1 MKLQPPI
8 RIAVMALAATIV
20 VLPSAVN
27 GGSTLTVAIGSSKK
41 SNSKDAQFRDE
52 GYNKIVCPTQ
62 VNKSNWLGSDANDDT
77 FAITVSQA
85 SKTITATRTDA
96 SKGWGMDLRFT
107 CTYSGTDV
115 CKSSTS
121 GYKQLNVRVADVK
134 TNHIDGIWA
143 GDPELEV
150 YLGEE
155 SQCDAKR
162 HEVIFDPFLRVRGCA
177 QSKQIKVR
185 TNTWYKN
192 LNLDWKSPC
201 QTGEEESNI
210 RVILRE
216 LDDTSKDDI
225 EMNQKILIRR

>member
-1 MKLQPPI
+1 MKPPI

-27 GGSTLTVAIGSSKK
+27 GGSTFTVAIGSSS

-62 VNKSNWLGSDANDDT
+62 VTKSNWLGSDAHDDT

-85 SKTITATRTDA
+85 SKTITATLTDA

-134 TNHIDGIWA
+134 TNHNDGFLK

-155 SQCDAKR
+155 SQCD
-162 HEVIFDPFLRVRGCA
+162 VLRVRGCK
-177 QSKQIKVR
+177 QSKLIQVR

-201 QTGEEESNI
+201 QTGEEESKI

-225 EMNQKILIRR
+225 EMNQKITIPM